1 MAPGRFRAH
10 DGSGNRMSP
19 KAKPSQPLVLR
30 VEISADQAQAFGP
43 LLAPHAAPAQPEA
56 VPAPTGP
63 TPDMIAERTRL
74 AEREA
79 DLQARLAEREAEL
92 QARANEL
99 EERERELEQVEATA
113 SEKIRLAHRAKRVAD
128 AEGELDDRSADL
140 EHREAALD
148 AREAEFEADVL
159 LREDRIERWRAEL
172 GDLELRLDRKEDE
185 LQRYVGELQ
194 GAMSRKDPWW
204 PGSDD
209 ALIKH

>member
-1 MAPGRFRAH
+1 MGLGTGMPQ
-10 DGSGNRMSP
+10 
-19 KAKPSQPLVLR
+19 KANPSQPLVLR
-30 VEISADQAQAFGP
+30 VEISADQAHALAP
-43 LLAPHAAPAQPEA
+43 LLEPEAAPAEPTA
-56 VPAPTGP
+56 AAAPSGP
-63 TPDMIAERTRL
+63 TPEMIAER
-74 AEREA
+74 
-79 DLQARLAEREAEL
+79 ARLAERESEL
-92 QARANEL
+92 HARAREL
-99 EERERELEQVEATA
+99 EERERELEQDEATA

-128 AEGELDDRSADL
+128 AEGELDDRSSDL

-172 GDLELRLDRKEDE
+172 GELEIRLDRKEEE

>member
-1 MAPGRFRAH
+1 MAPVEFRAH
-10 DGSGNRMSP
+10 DGTGNRMPP
-19 KAKPSQPLVLR
+19 KAKPAQPLVLR
-30 VEISADQAQAFGP
+30 VEISAEQAQRLGP
-43 LLAPHAAPAQPEA
+43 LLAPDAAPAQPA
-56 VPAPTGP
+56 AAPAPTGP
-63 TPDMIAERTRL
+63 TPDMIVERSRL

-79 DLQARLAEREAEL
+79 ALQARLAEREAEV
-92 QARANEL
+92 QARASEL
-99 EERERELEQVEATA
+99 EARERELEQVEATA

-140 EHREAALD
+140 EHREAARD
-148 AREAEFEADVL
+148 AREAEFEADVVI
-159 LREDRIERWRAEL
+159 REDRIERWRAEL
-172 GDLELRLDRKEDE
+172 GELEVRLDRKEDE

>member
-1 MAPGRFRAH
+1 MPE
-10 DGSGNRMSP
+10 

-30 VEISADQAQAFGP
+30 VEISADQAQMLGP
-43 LLAPHAAPAQPEA
+43 LLAREHAPAEPLAPAEPVAAPA
-56 VPAPTGP
+56 PAGP
-63 TPDMIAERTRL
+63 TPQMIAER
-74 AEREA
+74 
-79 DLQARLAEREAEL
+79 ARLAEREAEL
-92 QARANEL
+92 HTRAKEL
-99 EERERELEQVEATA
+99 EDRERELDQVEATA
-113 SEKIRLAHRAKRVAD
+113 SEKIRMAHRAKRVVD
-128 AEGELDDRSADL
+128 AETELDDRSADL

-172 GDLELRLDRKEDE
+172 GDLEIRLDRKEEE

>member
-1 MAPGRFRAH
+1 MP
-10 DGSGNRMSP
+10 P

-30 VEISADQAQAFGP
+30 VEISADQAHALGP
-43 LLAPHAAPAQPEA
+43 LLAPEAAPAEPA
-56 VPAPTGP
+56 AAPAPTGP
-63 TPDMIAERTRL
+63 TPDMIAER
-74 AEREA
+74 
-79 DLQARLAEREAEL
+79 ARLAEREAEL
-92 QARANEL
+92 QARTKEL
-99 EERERELEQVEATA
+99 EDREHELEQVEVTA

-128 AEGELDDRSADL
+128 AEGELDDRSSDL

-172 GDLELRLDRKEDE
+172 GDLEVRLDRKEEE

-194 GAMSRKDPWW
+194 GAMSRNDPWW

>member
-1 MAPGRFRAH
+1 MGL
-10 DGSGNRMSP
+10 GTRMP
-19 KAKPSQPLVLR
+19 QKAKPSQPLVLR
-30 VEISADQAQAFGP
+30 VEISAEQAQMLGP
-43 LLAPHAAPAQPEA
+43 LLASEAARAQPAAAPE
-56 VPAPTGP
+56 PTGP
-63 TPDMIAERTRL
+63 TPEMIAER
-74 AEREA
+74 
-79 DLQARLAEREAEL
+79 ARLAEREAEL

-99 EERERELEQVEATA
+99 EDRERELEQVEATA
-113 SEKIRLAHRAKRVAD
+113 SEKIRIAHRAKRVAD
-128 AEGELDDRSADL
+128 AEGELDDRSSDL
-140 EHREAALD
+140 ELRETALD

-172 GDLELRLDRKEDE
+172 GDLEIRLDRKEEE

>member
-1 MAPGRFRAH
+1 VPG
-10 DGSGNRMSP
+10 SP
-19 KAKPSQPLVLR
+19 SARPSCKP
-30 VEISADQAQAFGP
+30 GP
-43 LLAPHAAPAQPEA
+43 K
-56 VPAPTGP
+56 
-63 TPDMIAERTRL
+63 
-74 AEREA
+74 
-79 DLQARLAEREAEL
+79 
-92 QARANEL
+92 EL
-99 EERERELEQVEATA
+99 EDREHELEQVEVTA

-128 AEGELDDRSADL
+128 AEGELDDRGADL

-172 GDLELRLDRKEDE
+172 GDLEVRLDRKEEE

>member
-1 MAPGRFRAH
+1 MPQ
-10 DGSGNRMSP
+10 

-30 VEISADQAQAFGP
+30 VEISADQAQMLGP
-43 LLAPHAAPAQPEA
+43 LLAPEVAPAEPVAAPAPT
-56 VPAPTGP
+56 APTP
-63 TPDMIAERTRL
+63 EMIAER
-74 AEREA
+74 
-79 DLQARLAEREAEL
+79 ARLAEREAEL
-92 QARANEL
+92 QARAGEL
-99 EERERELEQVEATA
+99 EDRERELEQVEATA
-113 SEKIRLAHRAKRVAD
+113 SEKIRMAHRAKRVVD
-128 AEGELDDRSADL
+128 AETELDDRSADL

-172 GDLELRLDRKEDE
+172 GDLEIRLDRKEEE

>member
-1 MAPGRFRAH
+1 MAPGGFRAH
-10 DGSGNRMSP
+10 DGTGNRMPP

-30 VEISADQAQAFGP
+30 VEISADQAHALGP
-43 LLAPHAAPAQPEA
+43 LLAPEAAPAEPA
-56 VPAPTGP
+56 AAPAPTGP
-63 TPDMIAERTRL
+63 TPDMIAER
-74 AEREA
+74 
-79 DLQARLAEREAEL
+79 ARLAEREAEL
-92 QARANEL
+92 QARAKEL
-99 EERERELEQVEATA
+99 EDREHELEQVEVTA

-128 AEGELDDRSADL
+128 AEGELDDRGADL

-172 GDLELRLDRKEDE
+172 GDLEVRLDRKEEE

>member
-1 MAPGRFRAH
+1 MP
-10 DGSGNRMSP
+10 P

-30 VEISADQAQAFGP
+30 VEISADQAHALGP
-43 LLAPHAAPAQPEA
+43 LLAPEAAPAEPA
-56 VPAPTGP
+56 AAPAPTGP
-63 TPDMIAERTRL
+63 TPDMIAER
-74 AEREA
+74 
-79 DLQARLAEREAEL
+79 ARLAEREAEL
-92 QARANEL
+92 QARAKEL
-99 EERERELEQVEATA
+99 EDREHELEQVEVTA

-128 AEGELDDRSADL
+128 AEGELDDRSSDL

-172 GDLELRLDRKEDE
+172 GDLEVRLDRKEEE

-194 GAMSRKDPWW
+194 GAVSRKDPWW